1 VLLDYGNI
9 EANPKVRMEPNPPH
23 RTDKPLPQLNGRYL
37 FALGRNSDSLSYG
50 ISADWMIL
58 NLDGNKIKD
67 MGGTAPGFADGVE
80 KAALVKDIK
89 AAAENHSTCR
99 RASGPTGLTLFQQM
113 RATRREHRGG
123 LKVAKNPANRRDSS
137 LVHRPRP
144 SELTKG
150 ALTAKGVI

>member
-1 VLLDYGNI
+1 MDYGNI

-37 FALGRNSDSLSYG
+37 FALGRNPDSLSYG

-80 KAALVKDIK
+80 KAALVK
-89 AAAENHSTCR
+89 EHQGS
-99 RASGPTGLTLFQQM
+99 
-113 RATRREHRGG
+113 RREPQYLPPGQWPNRFDT
-123 LKVAKNPANRRDSS
+123 VPADAGD
-137 LVHRPRP
+137 P
-144 SELTKG
+144 
-150 ALTAKGVI
+150 